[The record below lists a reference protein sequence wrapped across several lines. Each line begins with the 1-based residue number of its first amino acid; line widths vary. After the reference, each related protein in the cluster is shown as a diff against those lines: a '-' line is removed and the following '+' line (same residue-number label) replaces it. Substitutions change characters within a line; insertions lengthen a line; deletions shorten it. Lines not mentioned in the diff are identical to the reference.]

1 MTAAGTTCSGRH
13 CAGAGEP
20 EARGLEPRSL
30 LGVVVARAAPRCKSE
45 LGFPSGR
52 VWLRAGRA
60 QSRRGVVRLR
70 GLQRGLGWPRVSR
83 ALSPGVGPDP
93 PLAGPLCLRAR
104 VPAGSHLP
112 AEPRRFSVGALPGK
126 VASSRCRSGPCPFPW
141 ALLGRRWLPRNTA
154 PPAPETFLPWGPV
167 STARVLQEPEA
178 LLCSGAASGMLGTWC
193 TGRAPHPPC
202 PPPPPDPGHRVP
214 GNAQILSGTRP
225 HISEASLCAD
235 DPLSRGRPTDGPGV
249 ANLDSGAHAHCS
261 EPVSSQYLQDPS
273 KVVGTKR
280 VSAFGV
286 PKTGLARD
294 TYPVNLRICLL
305 VPSPFVLP
313 PYPPRA
319 SFLIKLSIQS
329 ALPTGFLESSV
340 RLQLRRQVW
349 TPERRGFEIQR
360 CHWLAVWGA

>member
-1 MTAAGTTCSGRH
+1 MDTSPGGDYYTSPSSPTSSSRNWTEDMEGGGAGGGRGRVTAAGTTCSGRH
-13 CAGAGEP
+13 CAGTGEP

-45 LGFPSGR
+45 LGFPSVR

-60 QSRRGVVRLR
+60 HSRRGVVRLR

-126 VASSRCRSGPCPFPW
+126 VASSRGRSGPYPFPW
-141 ALLGRRWLPRNTA
+141 ALVGQRWLPRN
-154 PPAPETFLPWGPV
+154 PPPRPRDFPPV
-167 STARVLQEPEA
+167 GARLH
-178 LLCSGAASGMLGTWC
+178 
-193 TGRAPHPPC
+193 RAC
-202 PPPPPDPGHRVP
+202 PPRARGSALQRGGLRDAQDLVHGARPSPPRLRPDPGHRVP
-214 GNAQILSGTRP
+214 GDTQILSGTRP

-249 ANLDSGAHAHCS
+249 ANLDPGVHAHCS
-261 EPVSSQYLQDPS
+261 EPVSSQYLQDSP
-273 KVVGTKR
+273 KVVGTKQ

-286 PKTGLARD
+286 PKTGLAQN
-294 TYPVNLRICLL
+294 THPVNLRICLL

-313 PYPPRA
+313 PYIPQEPA
-319 SFLIKLSIQS
+319 FL
-329 ALPTGFLESSV
+329 
-340 RLQLRRQVW
+340 
-349 TPERRGFEIQR
+349 
-360 CHWLAVWGA
+360 